1 MSPPVKGDWREALAR
16 RMHSGAYAKRATPP
30 ERKHFVAHG
39 DLSAGQGSYYAV
51 VLAGSGDVEEV
62 REALRR
68 YWDVA
73 RVSVLNDSQF
83 TDLVSEQEEERR

>member
-16 RMHSGAYAKRATPP
+16 RMHSGTYAKRATPP